1 MAARNE
7 FTKDP
12 DAVLDYVVN
21 WATWL
26 GVDTISAST
35 WDVPAGLTQPF
46 SASSTTTTATV
57 WLGGGEARTTYE
69 VVNHITT
76 AGGRQNDATLRIYI
90 KER

>member
-1 MAARNE
+1 MVPNN

-26 GVDTISAST
+26 GADTISAST
-35 WDVPAGLTQPF
+35 WEVPAGLTQPF
-46 SASSTTTTATV
+46 SASNTTTAATV
-57 WLGGGEARTTYE
+57 WLGGGTVSTTYE

-76 AGGRQNDATLRIYI
+76 TSGRQNDATLHIYI